1 MRIERTLAA
10 VVVSGTLVLSAA
22 APAVAAPEPA
32 PVAST
37 VQDSGAATYARE
49 FVFFLVCLLKGQL
62 AGSTFPLC

>member
-32 PVAST
+32 AST

>member
-10 VVVSGTLVLSAA
+10 VVVSSALVLSAA

-37 VQDSGAATYARE
+37 VQDSGSATYARE
-49 FVFFLVCLLKGQL
+49 FVFFIVCLLKGQFV
-62 AGSTFPLC
+62 GSKFPLC